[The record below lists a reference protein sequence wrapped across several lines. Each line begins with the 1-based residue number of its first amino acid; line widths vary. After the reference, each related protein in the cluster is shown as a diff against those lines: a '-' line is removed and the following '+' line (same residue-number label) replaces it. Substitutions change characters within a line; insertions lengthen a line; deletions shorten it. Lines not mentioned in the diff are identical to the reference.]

1 MAKKASKP
9 AKASKQDSLDKL
21 YKDATVLKGAFMNRD
36 LNRVSQMVVT
46 TFPQDFKNIS
56 KTGVHMTWGDWGS
69 INDDIG
75 ELIIAGLQHDSR
87 GLDQALHD
95 LEITIKHIR
104 DHG

>member
-1 MAKKASKP
+1 MAKKASKSDP
-9 AKASKQDSLDKL
+9 LDKL
-21 YKDATVLKGAFMNRD
+21 YHDASMLKGAFMNRD

-56 KTGVHMTWGDWGS
+56 KTGVHMTWGDWGN

-95 LEITIKHIR
+95 LEMTIQHIR
-104 DHG
+104 NHG

>member
-1 MAKKASKP
+1 MAKKASKSDP
-9 AKASKQDSLDKL
+9 LDKL
-21 YKDATVLKGAFMNRD
+21 YQDATMLKGAFMNRD

-56 KTGVHMTWGDWGS
+56 KTGVRMTWGDWGN

-87 GLDQALHD
+87 GLDKALHD
-95 LEITIKHIR
+95 LEVTIQHIR
-104 DHG
+104 NHG